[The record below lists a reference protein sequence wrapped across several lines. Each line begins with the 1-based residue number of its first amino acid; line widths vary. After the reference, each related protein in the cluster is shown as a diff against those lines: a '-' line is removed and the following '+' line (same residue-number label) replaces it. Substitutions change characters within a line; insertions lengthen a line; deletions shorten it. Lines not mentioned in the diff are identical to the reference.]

1 LEGPSKVDYGLSSS
15 KTGTEDTKVVIKSR
29 KSKDRHYNG
38 QKKRTKD
45 RGRFCN
51 CLKQLKK
58 TNTHLQSPNVFLF
71 FPFLTYVYIY
81 NRSGFIYMY
90 IILFYLRILTLTH
103 IIIVFG

>member
-1 LEGPSKVDYGLSSS
+1 MAKRKEQRLREILQLS
-15 KTGTEDTKVVIKSR
+15 KTI
-29 KSKDRHYNG
+29 
-38 QKKRTKD
+38 Q
-45 RGRFCN
+45 
-51 CLKQLKK
+51 K

-90 IILFYLRILTLTH
+90 IILFYLRILTVTH